1 MYNNIVASRV
11 MKSYPSGLP
20 LQSVGHDPCRV
31 DHPWARILCTW
42 YEKKSSKQLAIIKFN
57 HEKLQL
63 GCLLLSAI
71 KFKDMGKQLA
81 SLLKEYFVVLQ
92 VTYRTH
98 APPPPLPQ
106 IWK

>member
-1 MYNNIVASRV
+1 MQGWPSLGENIV
-11 MKSYPSGLP
+11 YLI
-20 LQSVGHDPCRV
+20 
-31 DHPWARILCTW
+31 W
-42 YEKKSSKQLAIIKFN
+42 KKSSKQLAIIKFN

-98 APPPPLPQ
+98 DPPPPNLKISFIRNSPNTT
-106 IWK
+106 INKTAKKFLII